1 MTKTRRSFFTLA
13 SSSVLVLALGA
24 GPVFADSWG
33 SSGYGSCG
41 GESHHM
47 HHGDGSSGGG
57 FLLCLL
63 HHVQFVAGAYPK
75 GHSPI

>member
-33 SSGYGSCG
+33 F
-41 GESHHM
+41 
-47 HHGDGSSGGG
+47 SGGG
-57 FLLCLL
+57 FLHHGGASVGGLIGGLV
-63 HHVQFVAGAYPK
+63 HHVQFLAGAYHK
-75 GHSPI
+75 GSKPI